1 MSDTDLGTDIST
13 PDALDLDPQL
23 SLVSGFEQLGQHLAR
38 AITTPTGGLIDDD
51 AWGIDVRDWLNDV
64 PPSTATAAA
73 RVRSQWLADPRVED
87 CDVIATFE
95 GATLSITGSVETA
108 EGPFALVLAV
118 SAVTVESLR
127 VEAL

>member
-1 MSDTDLGTDIST
+1 MSDLGTDIST

-23 SLVSGFEQLGQHLAR
+23 ALVSGFEQLGQALAR
-38 AITTPTGGLIDDD
+38 SITTPTGALIDDD

-64 PPSTATAAA
+64 APSPATAAA
-73 RVRSQWLADPRVED
+73 RVRSQWLSDERVED
-87 CDVIATFE
+87 CDVVVTFE
-95 GATLSITGSVETA
+95 GETLSISGTVDTS
-108 EGPFALVLAV
+108 EGPFALVLSV